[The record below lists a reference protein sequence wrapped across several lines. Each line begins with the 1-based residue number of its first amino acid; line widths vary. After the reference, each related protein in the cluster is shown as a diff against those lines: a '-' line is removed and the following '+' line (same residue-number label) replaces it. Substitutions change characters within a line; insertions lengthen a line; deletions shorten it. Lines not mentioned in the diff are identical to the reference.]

1 MFKII
6 AITVIVLIAGVLIV
20 AAMRPSTFR
29 IQRSV
34 SIKAVPGRIFPF
46 LNDFEKAMA
55 WSPYER
61 KDPAMKRRFEG
72 ATGGLGAVYEFEGNK
87 DVGAGRIEII
97 ESLPN
102 EKVTLRLDMLKPMK
116 ASNTVE
122 YLLEPN
128 GDTTEVTWAMHGE
141 APLIS
146 RVVCLFFSMDKMVGG
161 DFEKGLASLK
171 SLAEADE
178 RL

>member
-6 AITVIVLIAGVLIV
+6 GITVIVLIVGVLII
-20 AAMRPSTFR
+20 AAMQPNTFR
-29 IQRSV
+29 VQRSV
-34 SIKAVPGRIFPF
+34 SIKAAPGRIFPF

-55 WSPYER
+55 WSPYEQ
-61 KDPAMKRRFEG
+61 KDPAMKRRFDG
-72 ATGGLGAVYEFEGNK
+72 ATGGKGAVYEFEGNK

-97 ESLPN
+97 ESVPY
-102 EKVTLRLDMLKPMK
+102 EKVTLRLDMLKPMR

-122 YLLEPN
+122 YRLEPK
-128 GDTTEVTWAMHGE
+128 GSATEVTWAMHGE

-146 RVVCLFFSMDKMVGG
+146 RVVCLFLNMDKMVGG

-171 SLAEADE
+171 SLVEA
-178 RL
+178 RG

>member
-6 AITVIVLIAGVLIV
+6 GITVIVLIVGVLIV
-20 AAMRPSTFR
+20 AAMQPSMFR
-29 IQRSV
+29 VQRSI
-34 SIKAVPGRIFPF
+34 SIKAAPERIFPF

-55 WSPYER
+55 WSPYEQ
-61 KDPAMKRRFEG
+61 KDPAMKRRFNG
-72 ATGGLGAVYEFEGNK
+72 ATGGKGAVYEFEGNK

-97 ESLPN
+97 ESVPY

-122 YLLEPN
+122 YRLEPK
-128 GDTTEVTWAMHGE
+128 GDATEVTWAMHGE

-146 RVVCLFFSMDKMVGG
+146 RVVCLFLNMDKMVGG

-171 SLAEADE
+171 SLVEA
-178 RL
+178 RG

>member
-6 AITVIVLIAGVLIV
+6 AITVIVLIVGVLIV
-20 AAMRPSTFR
+20 AAMQPNTFR
-29 IQRSV
+29 VQRSV
-34 SIKAVPGRIFPF
+34 SIKAAPERIFPF

-55 WSPYER
+55 WSPYEQ
-61 KDPAMKRRFEG
+61 KDPAMKRRFDG
-72 ATGGLGAVYEFEGNK
+72 ATGGKGAIYEFEGNM

-97 ESLPN
+97 ESVPY

-122 YLLEPN
+122 YRLEPK
-128 GDTTEVTWAMHGE
+128 GDATEVTWAMHGE

-146 RVVCLFFSMDKMVGG
+146 RVVCLFLNMDKMVGG

-171 SLAEADE
+171 SLVEA
-178 RL
+178 RG

>member
-6 AITVIVLIAGVLIV
+6 AITVIVLIVGVLIV
-20 AAMRPSTFR
+20 AAMQPNTFR
-29 IQRSV
+29 VQRSV
-34 SIKAVPGRIFPF
+34 SIKAAPERIFPF

-55 WSPYER
+55 WSPYEQ
-61 KDPAMKRRFEG
+61 KDPAMKRRFDG
-72 ATGGLGAVYEFEGNK
+72 ATGGKGAIYEFEGNK

-97 ESLPN
+97 ESVPY

-122 YLLEPN
+122 YRLEPK
-128 GDTTEVTWAMHGE
+128 GDATEVTWAMHGE

-146 RVVCLFFSMDKMVGG
+146 RVVCLFLNMDKMVGG

-171 SLAEADE
+171 SLVEA
-178 RL
+178 RG